1 MPKAPEG
8 HKTPRDIIW
17 NAVNIMKAPRGL
29 SSKQLARLIVDAL
42 VSAELIRKAD
52 VAEATN
58 IAKTE
63 IDVRKAIGDY

>member
-1 MPKAPEG
+1 MPKAPQG
-8 HKTPRDIIW
+8 QKLPTDVIG

-29 SSKQLARLIVDAL
+29 SSKQLATLIVDAL

-52 VAEATN
+52 VADATN

-63 IDVRKAIGDY
+63 IDVRKAMGDY